1 MSLTATISPRTMA
14 LSGNPIRLD
23 INSST
28 PVSYIIRDRDDVI
41 YEGSGAEGNFNVFI
55 DEILA
60 AILSPTKFTGE
71 ETDIVL
77 PTAGNLKE
85 YSIEITNQEGDSKK
99 FQHKVL
105 LGGISKRAMR
115 HLNQFGSNIFTFKL
129 LNAAGNFFMS
139 TRSETRILTIR
150 ETEIKPLLF
159 IAPKSELTITVAEGI
174 SKIISD
180 LVIEECY
187 ALNLGA
193 LRKFFFDNH
202 NILVNRFDISTDEG
216 IAVKIIITPTN
227 TQKERYYLMFL
238 NSYGAYECIDV
249 TGSPTLDQD
258 TGEDEQLYGKYD
270 EEINDY
276 TESRERVSTI
286 DTIHVQT
293 GFKTEQELK
302 FLLDMLSSDNIYLIG
317 YEDREI
323 KVNASAD
330 SLAIA
335 KKMNQPQSLPITLR
349 FCDSER
355 HFTQAL
361 KDIDFSNPRIHT
373 QEFSKEFN

>member
-1 MSLTATISPRTMA
+1 MSLTATIYPRTMA

-28 PVSYIIRDRDDVI
+28 PVSYIIRDRDDII

-77 PTAGNLKE
+77 PTVGNLKE
-85 YSIEITNQEGDSKK
+85 YSIQITNQEGESKIL
-99 FQHKVL
+99 QHKVL

-202 NILVNRFDISTDEG
+202 NILANRFDISTDEG

-227 TQKERYYLMFL
+227 TKKERYYLMFL

-361 KDIDFSNPRIHT
+361 KDLDFSNPRIHT